1 MNISSNKNCIEC
13 RACVQICAKSAIDMC
28 QNEEGFSYPVVDT
41 NTCTDC
47 GLCTKVCPT
56 LHSELVKW
64 PTGKVYAAQSNDD
77 KTLMGSSSGG
87 VFTLIAE
94 YVIKKLDGI
103 VYGAAWDEGMQ
114 LHHIGVERL
123 DDLAKL
129 RGSKYVHSD
138 IGHSFNEIR
147 DYLRNGRW
155 VYFVGTPCQVAGLR
169 LFLRKEYETLLT
181 SDLICHGTPSQK
193 LFNMFLH
200 QIELERNGKV
210 IDYNFR
216 DKKVFGWTCASS
228 SSSLEKNGKS
238 SYLFYDKN
246 MRSYFNAFLKGHITR
261 QDCYECKFACT
272 SRVGDITL
280 ADYWGINKQHPEFPQ
295 IRKGVS
301 LILVNSKKGESVIDT
316 IRNKMIL
323 FDSTIEKVLQTTNHN
338 LHSPT
343 PKPAERNDAYKRA
356 FKDFLSF
363 RDSYIQDERPESY
376 YRRIYIK
383 SKIKKMPLVKL
394 VLRIIKK
401 NNK

>member
-1 MNISSNKNCIEC
+1 MSSENLESVYNNLGRLQKNRKVRGILQRKHISE
-13 RACVQICAKSAIDMC
+13 VGQH
-28 QNEEGFSYPVVDT
+28 
-41 NTCTDC
+41 
-47 GLCTKVCPT
+47 L
-56 LHSELVKW
+56 
-64 PTGKVYAAQSNDD
+64 
-77 KTLMGSSSGG
+77 
-87 VFTLIAE
+87 
-94 YVIKKLDGI
+94 KK
-103 VYGAAWDEGMQ
+103 Q
-114 LHHIGVERL
+114 L
-123 DDLAKL
+123 
-129 RGSKYVHSD
+129 SD
-138 IGHSFNEIR
+138 INEH
-147 DYLRNGRW
+147 NA
-155 VYFVGTPCQVAGLR
+155 GT
-169 LFLRKEYETLLT
+169 KELQFTVEK
-181 SDLICHGTPSQK
+181 D
-193 LFNMFLH
+193 
-200 QIELERNGKV
+200 GKV

-338 LHSPT
+338 LHFPT